1 MSIPKAPLRP
11 LCSLKSVKTLSL
23 TSLAD
28 VQLNK
33 PAYALANSPV
43 NAESN
48 QSLTPT
54 PERPTQLW
62 GGVQQQHLFQSQ
74 FSMGCNSCAVLPTCG
89 AMMMESS
96 ASGSKGDGDD
106 DGSSVMTDD
115 SYESESERI
124 ISTVEDS
131 LITEPFE
138 VTEEQMEQEFKVKQ
152 S

>member
-1 MSIPKAPLRP
+1 
-11 LCSLKSVKTLSL
+11 
-23 TSLAD
+23 
-28 VQLNK
+28 
-33 PAYALANSPV
+33 
-43 NAESN
+43 
-48 QSLTPT
+48 
-54 PERPTQLW
+54 
-62 GGVQQQHLFQSQ
+62 
-74 FSMGCNSCAVLPTCG
+74 
-89 AMMMESS
+89 MESS

-152 S
+152 SW